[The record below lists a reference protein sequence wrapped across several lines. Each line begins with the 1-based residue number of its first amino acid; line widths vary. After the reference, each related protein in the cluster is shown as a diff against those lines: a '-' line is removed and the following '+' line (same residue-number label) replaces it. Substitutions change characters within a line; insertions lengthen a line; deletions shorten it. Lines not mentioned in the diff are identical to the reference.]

1 MITTTQHYS
10 SFQEKQTVR
19 THLLTYSGILKD
31 SIDLYGLHSAS
42 DGLGANKTNVSDSQK
57 SFCEVRKGHLLDT
70 SSSDP
75 VPSRK

>member
-1 MITTTQHYS
+1 MTTTTQHCS

-19 THLLTYSGILKD
+19 THFLTYLGILED
-31 SIDLYGLHSAS
+31 SIDLSCLHSAS

-57 SFCEVRKGHLLDT
+57 RFFEIRKGHLLDT